1 MFPLFKNFAFTV
13 ESLKFYDAMRIVT
26 CGQQNIQSYLFSL
39 VSHLEHRISIRSKIQ
54 FEQFI
59 SCIFGPNRC
68 DTYKGGH
75 NFDVM
80 FRTTIVSKGDRRFF
94 EEGNIIFLVL
104 KGRDWIIRKKIIIAS
119 LHSNR
124 NGRKRRRISS
134 NSGTK

>member
-1 MFPLFKNFAFTV
+1 
-13 ESLKFYDAMRIVT
+13 MR
-26 CGQQNIQSYLFSL
+26 YA
-39 VSHLEHRISIRSKIQ
+39 
-54 FEQFI
+54 
-59 SCIFGPNRC
+59 
-68 DTYKGGH
+68 YKGGH

-104 KGRDWIIRKKIIIAS
+104 KGRDWIIGKKIIIAS